1 MMLRLFFLL
10 SMSALSLT
18 LPIKEDNLD
27 ILVYDISNPPEFSSN
42 ISETKTFLAS
52 DVFISNLLPPSSI
65 SDCLPSDYC
74 NQGNCV
80 QGIVL
85 ASEKYI

>member
-1 MMLRLFFLL
+1 MAVRLFLIL
-10 SMSALSLT
+10 SLSALSLT
-18 LPIKEDNLD
+18 LPIKEDNL
-27 ILVYDISNPPEFSSN
+27 DISNPPEFSSN
-42 ISETKTFLAS
+42 ISETKTFPAS

-65 SDCLPSDYC
+65 SDCLTSDYC

-85 ASEKYI
+85 ASEK